1 MAFNAET
8 TADEV
13 VKGLDLTGKTMV
25 VTGSS
30 AGLGAET
37 ARVLAKAGATV
48 VLVARNAEKNAKIA
62 AGIRAETPNAKLF
75 EATMD
80 LADLGS
86 VRRAAKEILAAH
98 PKIHVLI
105 NNAGFVGGPRI
116 ITPEGAELHFAA
128 NHIGPFLF
136 TNLLYPALKAAAPS
150 RVLVLS
156 SNGHRMP
163 GFEFDDLDFSHR
175 EYNHWT
181 AYSQSKRANV
191 LHAVG
196 LAKRLAGTGIT
207 ANALH
212 PGVIRT
218 EVFRDVAAV
227 EEQMVTG
234 WAEANGSPLKS
245 VPQGAATQVWGAVAP
260 ELEGVTGVY
269 LEDVQIAKHIPSDVL
284 SALGVIEEALDQASA
299 DRLWGISE
307 KIVEE
312 KFAFA

>member
-8 TADEV
+8 TAEEV
-13 VKGLDLTGKTMV
+13 VKGLDLTGKTIV

-37 ARVLAKAGATV
+37 ARVLAKAGAEV

-62 AGIRAETPNAKLF
+62 AGIRAETPNAKLSLV
-75 EATMD
+75 TMD
-80 LADLGS
+80 LADLAS

-98 PKIHVLI
+98 PKVHALI

-116 ITPEGAELHFAA
+116 ITPEGAELHLAA

-136 TNLLYPALKAAAPS
+136 TNLLFPALKAAAPS

-163 GFEFDDLDFSHR
+163 GFEFDDLDFSNR

-196 LAKRLAGTGIT
+196 LAKRLAGTGVT
-207 ANALH
+207 ANAVH

-245 VPQGAATQVWGAVAP
+245 IPQGAATQVWGAVAP
-260 ELEGVTGVY
+260 ELEGVTGIY

-284 SALGVIEEALDQASA
+284 SALGVIEEALDQGSA

-307 KIVEE
+307 GIVGE
-312 KFAFA
+312 KFSFA

>member
-8 TADEV
+8 TAEEV
-13 VKGLDLTGKTMV
+13 VKGLDLAGKTMV

-37 ARVLAKAGATV
+37 ARVLAKAGAQV
-48 VLVARNAEKNAKIA
+48 VLVARNAEKNARVA
-62 AGIRAETPNAKLF
+62 AGIRAETPNARLS
-75 EATMD
+75 EVTMD

-98 PKIHVLI
+98 PKIHALI

-136 TNLLYPALKAAAPS
+136 TNLLFPALKAAVPS

-163 GFEFDDLDFSHR
+163 GFEFDDLNFDKR

-196 LAKRLAGTGIT
+196 LAKRLAGTGVT
-207 ANALH
+207 ANAVH

-284 SALGVIEEALDQASA
+284 SALGVIEEALDRESA

-307 KIVEE
+307 KIVGE

>member
-13 VKGLDLTGKTMV
+13 VKGLDLTGKTIV

-37 ARVLAKAGATV
+37 ARVLAKAGAEV
-48 VLVARNAEKNAKIA
+48 VLVARNAEKNAKVA
-62 AGIRAETPNAKLF
+62 AEIRAETPNAKL
-75 EATMD
+75 AQVTMD

-86 VRRAAKEILAAH
+86 VRRAAKEILATH
-98 PKIHVLI
+98 PKIHALI

-136 TNLLYPALKAAAPS
+136 TNLLFPALKAAAPS

-163 GFEFDDLDFSHR
+163 GFEFDDLNFDNR

-196 LAKRLAGTGIT
+196 LAKRLAGTGVT
-207 ANALH
+207 ANAVH

-218 EVFRDVAAV
+218 EVFRDVAAA

-245 VPQGAATQVWGAVAP
+245 VPQGAATQVWGAVSP
-260 ELEGVTGVY
+260 ELEGVTGIY

-284 SALGVIEEALDQASA
+284 SALGVIEEALDQESA

-307 KIVEE
+307 KIVGE

>member
-1 MAFNAET
+1 MAFGPET
-8 TADEV
+8 TAEEV
-13 VKGLDLTGKTMV
+13 VAGLDLSGKTIV

-37 ARVLAKAGATV
+37 ARVLAKAGAEV
-48 VLVARNAEKNAKIA
+48 VMVARNADKNAKIA
-62 AGIRAETPNAKLF
+62 AAIRAETPGAKLSSV
-75 EATMD
+75 TMD
-80 LADLGS
+80 LADLVS
-86 VRRAAKEILAAH
+86 VRKAAKDILAAH
-98 PKIHVLI
+98 PKVHALI

-136 TNLLYPALKAAAPS
+136 TNLLFPALKAAAPS

-163 GFEFDDLDFSHR
+163 GFEFDDLNFDNR

-196 LAKRLAGTGIT
+196 LAKRLAGTGVT
-207 ANALH
+207 ANAVH

-245 VPQGAATQVWGAVAP
+245 VPQGAATQVWGAVSP
-260 ELEGVTGVY
+260 ELEGVTGIY

-284 SALGVIEEALDQASA
+284 SALGVIEEALDQESA

-307 KIVEE
+307 KIVGER
-312 KFAFA
+312 FAFA

>member
-1 MAFNAET
+1 MSFNAET
-8 TADEV
+8 TAEEV

-48 VLVARNAEKNAKIA
+48 VLVARNAEKNAKVTA
-62 AGIRAETPNAKLF
+62 EIRAETPNAKLSQV
-75 EATMD
+75 TMD

-98 PKIHVLI
+98 PKIHALI

-136 TNLLYPALKAAAPS
+136 TNLLFAALKAAAPS

-163 GFEFDDLDFSHR
+163 GFEFDDLNFDNR

-196 LAKRLAGTGIT
+196 LAKRLAGTGVT
-207 ANALH
+207 ANAVH

-245 VPQGAATQVWGAVAP
+245 VSQGAATQVWGAVSP
-260 ELEGVTGVY
+260 ELEGVTGIY

-284 SALGVIEEALDQASA
+284 SALGVIEEALDQESA
-299 DRLWGISE
+299 DQLWAISE
-307 KIVEE
+307 KIVGE